1 MNTNADGHHRQ
12 PVLARAGTAA
22 DLWMNP
28 AL

>member
-1 MNTNADGHHRQ
+1 MNTNADGRHRQ
-12 PVLARAGTAA
+12 SVLARSGAAA

>member
-12 PVLARAGTAA
+12 PVDARAGAAA